1 MKMVATSLLSEGKV
15 WEGVELLI
23 LTGKVG
29 DPCSYLKSAG
39 HWDQALWLG
48 KCRMEEEEYSVLA
61 GRWEVQRGHLQE
73 ATLTLTLISVGS
85 ALQALECLH
94 VGQLREIAFKM
105 LPLLVLFANKFS

>member
-39 HWDQALWLG
+39 HWDQALWL
-48 KCRMEEEEYSVLA
+48 
-61 GRWEVQRGHLQE
+61 
-73 ATLTLTLISVGS
+73 
-85 ALQALECLH
+85 
-94 VGQLREIAFKM
+94 REIAFKM
-105 LPLLVLFANKFS
+105 LPLVLFANKFS